1 MATSLFFGMALGA
14 LLAPHP
20 NVPKGMGLIAFGL
33 WLVLLRL
40 PVFRV
45 RKFLE
50 IAVNTMETFSK
61 TFFAKS
67 LLSMSLLKSLNY
79 ITLSTCRA
87 ADWACLRRTAKN
99 FLVSIFLVKTIV
111 SCQNFLVKTGSF
123 LSKRPLSCQN
133 GTFLSKSAT
142 LGMPLTSLG
151 LGVRH
156 GFLSL

>member
-1 MATSLFFGMALGA
+1 MVMSMTFALIYELCSSGTRFMDVPLSL
-14 LLAPHP
+14 
-20 NVPKGMGLIAFGL
+20 GLRAFGL
-33 WLVLLRL
+33 GLVLLRL
-40 PVFRV
+40 PVFAV

-99 FLVSIFLVKTIV
+99 FLVSIF
-111 SCQNFLVKTGSF
+111 GS
-123 LSKRPLSCQN
+123 S
-133 GTFLSKSAT
+133 
-142 LGMPLTSLG
+142 
-151 LGVRH
+151 
-156 GFLSL
+156 